1 MSAHKEER
9 FGDGGRFNMTMTG
22 VSLFAGVGGFDLAL
36 ERAGVRVVASVE
48 WDKNAQSILRK
59 RFPNA
64 EVFGDIQGVTGE
76 QLIRA
81 GFDPD
86 NGIITGGF
94 PCQDLSVA
102 GKRAG
107 LAGKRSGLFWEI
119 CRLLDETRAQ
129 AFILENVPGLLSSNE
144 GRDMA
149 VVIEALVQR
158 GYRVGWRVL
167 DAQYFGVPQRRRRVF
182 IVGCAR
188 NFGRTPEE
196 ILAIGE
202 GRAGYL
208 ATGGKTRKTTAGA
221 TRASSHSS
229 RTIGTLT
236 SADLTKGQQ
245 TNEGVAAGYLQ
256 IQNVVHEE

>member
-1 MSAHKEER
+1 
-9 FGDGGRFNMTMTG
+9 MTMTG

-36 ERAGVRVVASVE
+36 ERAGVKVVASVE
-48 WDKNAQSILRK
+48 WDKHAQNVLRK

-107 LAGKRSGLFWEI
+107 LAGKRSGLFGEI
-119 CRLLDETRAQ
+119 CRLLDETRTQ
-129 AFILENVPGLLSSNE
+129 TFILENVPGLLSSNN

-149 VVIEALVQR
+149 VVIEALVER
-158 GYRVGWRVL
+158 GYRLAWRVL

-182 IVGCAR
+182 IVGCLGGS
-188 NFGRTPEE
+188 GRTPEE
-196 ILAIGE
+196 ILAIGQ

-208 ATGGKTRKTTAGA
+208 EAGGKTRKATAGA
-221 TRASSHSS
+221 TRGSSEAGS
-229 RTIGTLT
+229 RIEALRVL
-236 SADLTKGQQ
+236 DLTKGQTSNQ
-245 TNEGVAAGYLQ
+245 AVNSNLLQ
-256 IQNVVHEE
+256 VQNVVHEE